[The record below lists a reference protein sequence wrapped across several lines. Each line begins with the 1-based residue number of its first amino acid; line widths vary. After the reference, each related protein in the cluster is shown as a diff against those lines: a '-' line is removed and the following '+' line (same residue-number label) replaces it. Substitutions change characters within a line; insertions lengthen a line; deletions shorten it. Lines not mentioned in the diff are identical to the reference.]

1 MVSHNENKSC
11 MAREGN
17 ESESPLLAPRKP
29 WVRDGTSLGDAF
41 GGSGRLSL
49 CCCNTASTVGF
60 MEWEAGAAPA
70 PGCWA
75 EGPAQSADPEML
87 ESLFSLCL
95 KWEREPMDAGH
106 EHAGGASR

>member
-17 ESESPLLAPRKP
+17 ESESPPLAPRKP
-29 WVRDGTSLGDAF
+29 WVRDGTLLGDAF